1 MGDGMSDDAILKSK
15 LSTRIKEANDE
26 LDIAQRELMAVLGEI
41 DTKDRADKTMIS
53 TVLRDVLD
61 KVSAAKRKLGAALDD

>member
-1 MGDGMSDDAILKSK
+1 MSDDANLKLT